1 VFAHRAPMAVDSWG
15 GGELLVLV
23 GKLWCSKEMD
33 VLSTE
38 VPIS

>member
-1 VFAHRAPMAVDSWG
+1 MFAHRAPMVVDRWG
-15 GGELLVLV
+15 SGELLVLA

-38 VPIS
+38 VPVS